1 MALVLDADQ
10 QMLKQAARDFVKKES
25 PVSRVRKLRDE
36 RHPEGFSRAMWRK
49 MAELGWQGIVVPA
62 EYGGLGM
69 GMTELACVLE
79 ECGRNLVPEPLVST
93 LGLGTSAILLGGTE
107 AQKSELLPRV
117 ADGSLILTVAYQE
130 RGSRFAPSRV
140 EAKAM
145 RRGDGVVLSGE
156 KVLVLDG
163 HAADS
168 FIVSART
175 SGAAADRQGV
185 SLFLVPRGAPG
196 VDVVRQ
202 STLDLRG
209 AAIVK
214 LRDVE
219 LPISARV
226 GEDGGGVALLEA
238 TLDRATAALSAEML
252 GGMQAAFEMTLEY
265 LKTRKQFGVLIGTFQ
280 ALKHRAAEV
289 FVEIE
294 LARSAVLGACDALDR
309 GAREASSL
317 VSAAKARCSDAA
329 MLAGYEGVQMH
340 GGIGMTDEHD
350 IGLYLKRARAAE
362 MTFGDAAYHRD
373 RFAALSGF

>member
-36 RHPEGFSRAMWRK
+36 QHPEGFSRAMWRK

-69 GMTELACVLE
+69 GTTELACVLE

-130 RGSRFAPSRV
+130 RGSRFASSRV
-140 EAKAM
+140 ETKAT

-168 FIVSART
+168 FVVSARI
-175 SGAAADRQGV
+175 SGAPADSQGV

-196 VDVVRQ
+196 VEVVRQ

-219 LPISARV
+219 LPGSARV
-226 GEDGGGVALLEA
+226 GEDGDGVALLEA

-252 GGMQAAFEMTLEY
+252 GGMQSAFEMTLEY
-265 LKTRKQFGVLIGTFQ
+265 LKTRKQFGALIGTFQ
-280 ALKHRAAEV
+280 ALKHRAAEM

-309 GAREASSL
+309 GAREARSL

-329 MLAGYEGVQMH
+329 MLVGYEGVQMH

-373 RFAALSGF
+373 RFAVLSGF